1 MKQKQCRQLAIQIGR
16 GEFEPKIDDDQISLT
31 FFRLKDSIENDIE
44 DADLV
49 ISHAGAGTCLDVLEK
64 KKPLITV
71 INDDLMHNHQTELA
85 DKLSEDR
92 YCVSC
97 TCSTLADAIQTIN
110 PAKLNPFTNNND
122 QKCASL
128 IEKFIF
134 YEKVS

>member
-1 MKQKQCRQLAIQIGR
+1 MKPEIK
-16 GEFEPKIDDDQISLT
+16 DDHEISLKYYR
-31 FFRLKDSIENDIE
+31 FQDSIEDDIE

-85 DKLSEDR
+85 DKFSEDG

-97 TCSTLADAIQTIN
+97 TCSTLAEAIKEIDPDKLKRYFNYNDA
-110 PAKLNPFTNNND
+110 
-122 QKCASL
+122 KCASL

-134 YEKVS
+134 NEKIS